1 MMPTLV
7 AAQNVSK
14 SYDNGKIAALCD
26 ATLTVS
32 RSEYIVLAGPSGS
45 GKSTLMHILGGLD
58 SPSSGRVFFDGKT
71 PAGKREWSRLRA
83 RHIGFVFQSFN
94 LLPTLTA
101 SENIQ
106 AAMFGVM
113 RSKKERREKALE
125 LLSQVGLIER
135 SNHYPNELSGGER
148 QRVAIARSL
157 ANSPDLILA
166 DEPTGNLDSK
176 SSVKIMSLL
185 REINESHKTTVIIVS
200 HDPDIARNADR
211 VVKIVD
217 GRII

>member
-1 MMPTLV
+1 MIHPLV

-14 SYDNGKIAALCD
+14 SYDSGKITALCD
-26 ATLTVS
+26 ATLSVS
-32 RSEYIVLAGPSGS
+32 PSEYVVLTGPSGS

-58 SPSSGRVFFDGKT
+58 FPSSGRVFFGGKT
-71 PAGKREWSRLRA
+71 PAGKGEWSRLRA
-83 RHIGFVFQSFN
+83 LHIGFVFQSFN

-113 RSKKERREKALE
+113 RSKKARREKALE
-125 LLSQVGLIER
+125 LLSRVGLTDRIH
-135 SNHYPNELSGGER
+135 HYPNELSGGER

-166 DEPTGNLDSK
+166 DEPTGSLDSG
-176 SSVKIMSLL
+176 SSVKIMNLL
-185 REINESHKTTVIIVS
+185 REINENYKTTVIVVS
-200 HDPDIARNADR
+200 HDPEIARNADR
-211 VVKIVD
+211 IVHIVD
-217 GRII
+217 GRIV